1 MSEVPAHF
9 SSDGY
14 EEIIADLKNKNKNP
28 LPTHEIVQK
37 AFGQQG
43 VNG

>member
-14 EEIIADLKNKNKNP
+14 EEIIADLKKKKKIHYQ
-28 LPTHEIVQK
+28 LMRLSKRLLVSR
-37 AFGQQG
+37 
-43 VNG
+43 V